1 MTDFDPEAADKYSFF
16 FGQNS
21 QKILH
26 FSSFRSRGC
35 PPRFWG
41 YSTFPC
47 RRTSRP
53 PRRPLTRWPASCS
66 RYSASTFLPWRSSPL
81 YTLWP
86 AWRSF
91 QLCCPTSTSGWCCGQ
106 TSLRTRRISTTTTT
120 TSIRLLTTCT
130 TAKDGRR
137 SLFGQHS
144 NLMTQ
149 ADLGLLKE
157 SSTKTRKLKRRANFS
172 PVAFSGTLGLKLCV
186 FLCIVFINF

>member
-66 RYSASTFLPWRSSPL
+66 RCSASTFLPWRSSPL

-130 TAKDGRR
+130 TAKDGGRFSGSIPTWWLRPILDSWKKARR
-137 SLFGQHS
+137 RR
-144 NLMTQ
+144 
-149 ADLGLLKE
+149 E
-157 SSTKTRKLKRRANFS
+157 SSKGGQILARWHFQGRS
-172 PVAFSGTLGLKLCV
+172 V
-186 FLCIVFINF
+186 